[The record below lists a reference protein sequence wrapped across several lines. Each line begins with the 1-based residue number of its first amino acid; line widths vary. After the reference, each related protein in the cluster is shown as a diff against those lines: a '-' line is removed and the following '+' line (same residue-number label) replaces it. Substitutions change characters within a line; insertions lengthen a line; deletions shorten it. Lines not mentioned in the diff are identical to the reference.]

1 MGRKP
6 TYALGELIKI
16 VKRKCSDK
24 IQPKI
29 KEGGL
34 YLVLEEEKPTK
45 SGAKCVR
52 IIEFSK
58 AAEVFIVNPTEHINP
73 KDTMKCNAD
82 RFEWVKKSKGYLKA
96 EFEKIKNEYF
106 KKQEQLQDK
115 QIQDKFTD
123 RERVQLAYTPYLY
136 AELAWH
142 YANKVRLLSVERRV
156 EKFKK
161 QTRTIRELRDNFT
174 YELKKK
180 MSQPVLE
187 AAQGKVK
194 KAIEDQSV
202 NFFKFELSVQ
212 NEINRQFVKVDNDDI
227 KAYAYISMLC
237 YKSQR
242 KIDMQNAR
250 MISKRVGGVIEDIDS
265 YKYMRELNDCMSL
278 FMDGCQVK
286 ENLAI
291 ETSVKILENNINSMH
306 L

>member
-29 KEGGL
+29 VEGGL
-34 YLVLEEEKPTK
+34 YLVLEDDKPTK
-45 SGAKCVR
+45 SGARCIR
-52 IIEFSK
+52 IIEFKK
-58 AAEVFIVNPTEHINP
+58 AAEMFIIAPSEHINP

-96 EFEKIKNEYF
+96 EFEKIKNAYF
-106 KKQEQLQDK
+106 EKQEQIQDK

-123 RERVQLAYTPYLY
+123 KERVRMAYTPYLY
-136 AELAWH
+136 AELAWY
-142 YANKVRLLSVERRV
+142 YANKVRELSVIRRV
-156 EKFKK
+156 EKYKK
-161 QTRTIRELRDNFT
+161 QTRAIRELRDNFT
-174 YELKKK
+174 SELRKK
-180 MSQPVLE
+180 MSKPVLD
-187 AAQGKVK
+187 AAQDKVK
-194 KAIEDQSV
+194 KAIEEHYM

-212 NEINRQFVKVDNDDI
+212 NEINRQFVKIDNDDI
-227 KAYAYISMLC
+227 KAYAYISMMC

-242 KIDMQNAR
+242 KIDMQNAVL
-250 MISKRVGGVIEDIDS
+250 ISKRIGGIVEEVDS
-265 YKYMRELNDCMSL
+265 YKWMRELNDCMRL
-278 FMDGCQVK
+278 FLDGCKVK

-291 ETSVKILENNINSMH
+291 ETSVKILESNINSMQ